1 MRKIL
6 NCNLFRVIPFFYF
19 WRWLQDLDMSVIL
32 NNRDEIWY
40 IFLFKRLTTHMENT
54 NDDETENDLLKMFK
68 SFQPEITI

>member
-1 MRKIL
+1 
-6 NCNLFRVIPFFYF
+6 
-19 WRWLQDLDMSVIL
+19 MSVIL

-68 SFQPEITI
+68 SFQPETTI